1 MGEFW
6 KIIQVILLSS
16 VKFVA
21 GPPFAYYNT
30 RYEFGFAETV
40 IYSVIGGMLG
50 VVIFSYLSKPIF
62 RIEHWIVMKFRQL
75 FHKPE
80 AFSTPKVD
88 IEGEFEVHYEYV
100 DKYSRKR
107 KIFTKRNRRIVK
119 IWKKY
124 GLTGIAIVTPVIIS
138 IPIGTVIAN
147 SLENNK
153 KKILF
158 YMFLSI
164 LFWSL
169 TMTTIFEI
177 LHVNSIKDLQEQVT
191 Q

>member
-1 MGEFW
+1 MNELW

-21 GPPFAYYNT
+21 GPPFAYYNDKYDFT
-30 RYEFGFAETV
+30 FFETV
-40 IYSVIGGMLG
+40 LYCVVGGMLG
-50 VVIFSYLSKPIF
+50 VMIFSYLSKPIF
-62 RIEHWIVMKFRQL
+62 KAEHWLFLKFKKL
-75 FHKPE
+75 FGKKEPFTQPV
-80 AFSTPKVD
+80 ADVD
-88 IEGEFEVHYEYV
+88 APLEIHYEYV
-100 DKYSRKR
+100 DKEARRR
-107 KIFTKRNRRIVK
+107 KIFTKRNRSIVK

-124 GLTGIAIVTPVIIS
+124 GLAGIAIVTPVILS
-138 IPIGTVIAN
+138 IPIGTIIAN

-164 LFWSL
+164 LFWTI
-169 TMTTIFEI
+169 TMTGIFEI
-177 LHVNSIKDLQEQVT
+177 LHVASVKDLQEQVT